1 MQSLFKEKNSILLN
15 FLRQFTMKIHSLKDL
30 KAWRKTK
37 EPKNEGR
44 VQDSWSSRVPITK
57 SDKAFQ

>member
-1 MQSLFKEKNSILLN
+1 
-15 FLRQFTMKIHSLKDL
+15 MKIHSLKDL
-30 KAWRKTK
+30 KAWRKTE